1 MTKSRIEELTGEIFH
16 KKYRSCPG
24 STTYYLE
31 NTEKRERYDPSSS
44 YKDEELMNL
53 QKYIPHKLT
62 KNPFLGKTPKEI
74 VSEDGWLWDET
85 NNSFTNIS
93 FTNKDNNLIHF
104 KGVIKQWGVEN
115 YLVPL
120 SKEGIIDKEGL
131 CWSFNNISTCWSL
144 SKNTPIDF
152 WQTRKGK
159 KMEKY
164 IEYRKRRTNRN
175 DMLSQ
180 N

>member
-1 MTKSRIEELTGEIFH
+1 MTRSRIQELTGEIFH
-16 KKYRSCPG
+16 EKRRSCPG

-31 NTEKRERYDPSSS
+31 NTEKKERYDPSSS
-44 YKDEELMNL
+44 YKDEELMDL
-53 QKYIPHKLT
+53 QKYIPYKLT
-62 KNPFLGKTPKEI
+62 KNLFLGKTPKEI
-74 VSEDGWLWDET
+74 VLEDGWIWDET
-85 NNSFTNIS
+85 KNTYTNKSFTNQDGS
-93 FTNKDNNLIHF
+93 FIQF

-115 YLVPL
+115 YLVPMA
-120 SKEGIIDKEGL
+120 KEGVIDKEGL
-131 CWSFNNISTCWSL
+131 CWSFHNISTCWSL

-159 KMEKY
+159 KMAKY